1 LNLQGSIKYSSSWI
15 QENKHLADN
24 KQDQSEPIALMRVFE
39 AWGDLWVRVF
49 EFLGG
54 VAGLLIDVFGW
65 LWKSIFSKDVRF
77 GRAATVGQIVRIGAR
92 SVGIVALVCGC
103 IGLILAIQMEPPLS
117 TFGQTD
123 KIANIVGVAVLREL
137 GPLISAIVLTG
148 FAGAAIAAELGTMV
162 VGEEIE
168 ALEAQAL
175 NPIRFLAVPRVLA
188 TVLSLILLTIIGDV
202 VAITT
207 AGIVSIELLGVPYE
221 LYKVNTLSQISLSD
235 FTTGLFK
242 AGVFGLILS
251 GIACYNGF
259 KVSGGAAGVGKA
271 TTDTVVQ
278 TVVTIVIADLMFT
291 AIFYQLGWA

>member
-1 LNLQGSIKYSSSWI
+1 
-15 QENKHLADN
+15 LAN
-24 KQDQSEPIALMRVFE
+24 NTEKPTNSNPLFRTIE
-39 AWGDLWVRVF
+39 AWGSVWVGIF

-54 VAGLLIDVFGW
+54 VFGLLFDVLIW
-65 LWKSIFSKDVRF
+65 LKRSIFNKDVRF
-77 GRAATVGQIVRIGAR
+77 GRAATVGQIVRIGVR
-92 SVGIVALVCGC
+92 SIGIVCLGCGC
-103 IGLILAIQMEPPLS
+103 IVLILAIQMDPPLA

-123 KIANIVGVAVLREL
+123 KIANIVGVAILREL

-175 NPIRFLAVPRVLA
+175 NPIRFLALPRVLA
-188 TVLSLILLTIIGDV
+188 TTLSLILLTIIGDIIAI
-202 VAITT
+202 VA
-207 AGIVSIELLGVPYE
+207 AGVVSIELLGVPYE
-221 LYKVNTLSQISLSD
+221 LYKANTLSQVTLSD

-242 AGVFGLILS
+242 AGVFGVILAS
-251 GIACYNGF
+251 IACYNGF

-278 TVVTIVIADLMFT
+278 TVVTIVIADLIFT
-291 AIFYQLGWA
+291 AMFYQLGWA

>member
-1 LNLQGSIKYSSSWI
+1 VNKDSNQ
-15 QENKHLADN
+15 QETMVLLR
-24 KQDQSEPIALMRVFE
+24 IIE
-39 AWGDLWVRVF
+39 AWGDLWLRVF
-49 EFLGG
+49 DFLGG
-54 VAGLLIDVFGW
+54 TIGLLLDVLTW
-65 LWKSIFSKDVRF
+65 LRRSLFTREVRFSK
-77 GRAATVGQIVRIGAR
+77 AATIGQIVRIGAR
-92 SVGIVALVCGC
+92 SDGIVCLVCGC
-103 IGLILAIQMEPPLS
+103 IGLILAVQMEPPLS

-188 TVLSLILLTIIGDV
+188 TVLSLVLLTIIGDV
-202 VAITT
+202 VAIAA
-207 AGIVSIELLGVPYE
+207 AGFVAVEMLDVPYE
-221 LYKVNTLSQISLSD
+221 LYKANTLSQISLSD

-242 AGVFGLILS
+242 AAVFGLILAL
-251 GIACYNGF
+251 IACYNGF

-278 TVVTIVIADLMFT
+278 TIVSIVIADLIFT